1 MSLNTLLLIEVSGN
15 KFIVEVRMCV
25 HTTPCVQPVFMYMYV
40 PFFILPSL
48 GGEHTLE
55 VLVKLFDLALRGDH
69 GCHDK
74 LLRAI
79 HMQTAHLLQ

>member
-1 MSLNTLLLIEVSGN
+1 MYAHVY
-15 KFIVEVRMCV
+15 MCV
-25 HTTPCVQPVFMYMYV
+25 CMYMCTCVCARHSLTYAHVPGYTPTTPA
-40 PFFILPSL
+40 
-48 GGEHTLE
+48 GEHTLE
-55 VLVKLFDLALRGDH
+55 VLVKLFDLALRGDQ

>member
-1 MSLNTLLLIEVSGN
+1 MYIPHLT
-15 KFIVEVRMCV
+15 
-25 HTTPCVQPVFMYMYV
+25 VFVYMYAS
-40 PFFILPSL
+40 FFILPFT

-55 VLVKLFDLALRGDH
+55 VLVKLFDLALGGDH

>member
-1 MSLNTLLLIEVSGN
+1 MSLNTLLLLEVSGN

-25 HTTPCVQPVFMYMYV
+25 HTTPCTTCVYV
-40 PFFILPSL
+40 HVYALLHPPSP